1 MIRRHFLTLL
11 WVALAA
17 PLALS
22 SGLLSAQ
29 TRPDGPPSEQR
40 QRLERQIGER
50 FQALIRSELGID
62 EETSAALREAADRF
76 SGDRRALSQRQQLLR
91 RRLRSSGTLLDA
103 VEAQAV
109 LDELV
114 AVQQGEVDLLT
125 REQAAFSE
133 ILSAPQ
139 LVRFYMLREQLS
151 ERVRNLR
158 GGPGGPGGP
167 PRSGG
172 GA

>member
-1 MIRRHFLTLL
+1 MMRRPFLTLV

-22 SGLLSAQ
+22 SAPLTAQ
-29 TRPDGPPSEQR
+29 VRPGGPPSEQR

-50 FQALIRSELGID
+50 FHALIRSELGID
-62 EETSAALREAADRF
+62 EETSTALREVAERF
-76 SGDRRALSQRQQLLR
+76 SGDRRALSQRQQVLR
-91 RRLRSSGTLLDA
+91 RRLRSSGSLLDA

-114 AVQQGEVDLLT
+114 AVQRAEVDLLT
-125 REQAAFSE
+125 REQEAFSE

-139 LVRFYMLREQLS
+139 LVRFYMLREQLN

-158 GGPGGPGGP
+158 GGPGGPGGA